1 MSIIVHAST
10 PVALVGGA
18 ELRPD
23 DLTTA
28 LSHARSLVAADGGA
42 DAVLAAGLS
51 PEAVIGDMDSIGP
64 AARRAFAQ
72 VMHPVTEQESTDFD
86 KALRHIAAPLVLA
99 VGVTGGR
106 FDHELA
112 VMHVLMRHADRPCVV
127 IGAQTLV
134 FLCPP
139 RISLRLVPGS
149 LVSLFPLA
157 PVRVASQGLRWPT
170 DGLAF
175 APGELIGTSNAAE
188 GPVVLAAEA
197 PAMLVIL
204 ARASL
209 DTVVAALMGSG
220 ARWPAR

>member
-1 MSIIVHAST
+1 MMSIVHAQA
-10 PVALVGGA
+10 PVTLVGGA

-28 LSHARSLVAADGGA
+28 LSRAPMLVAADGGA
-42 DAVLAAGLS
+42 DAVLAARLR
-51 PEAVIGDMDSIGP
+51 PDAVIGDMDSIGRP
-64 AARRAFAQ
+64 ARAAFADLL
-72 VMHPVTEQESTDFD
+72 HTIAEQESTDFD

-112 VMHVLMRHADRPCVV
+112 VMHVLMRHADRPCIV
-127 IGAQTLV
+127 IGAETVV

-139 RISLRLVPGS
+139 ALTLAMAPGA

-157 PVRVASQGLRWPT
+157 PVRVSSQGLRWPT
-170 DGLAF
+170 DGLLF
-175 APGELIGTSNAAE
+175 APGHTIGTSNAAT
-188 GPVVLAAEA
+188 GPVHLAADA

-204 ARASL
+204 ARTAL
-209 DTVVAALMGSG
+209 DTAMAALATAP
-220 ARWPAR
+220 ARWPVR